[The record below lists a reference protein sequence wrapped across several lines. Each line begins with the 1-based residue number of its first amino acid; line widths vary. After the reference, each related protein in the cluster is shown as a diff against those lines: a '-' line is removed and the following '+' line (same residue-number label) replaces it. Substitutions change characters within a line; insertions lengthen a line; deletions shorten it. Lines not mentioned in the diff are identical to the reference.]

1 MDFNNNEIKEK
12 IIILYIAKPLSQSKY
27 IEKLV
32 RKGPFLITCGFA
44 NQGKSLVMFSFPI
57 PLFLKKDLSFLHFKV
72 WRYVFFL
79 VA

>member
-1 MDFNNNEIKEK
+1 MDLPTLFTYGLLME
-12 IIILYIAKPLSQSKY
+12 LLMVTY
-27 IEKLV
+27 
-32 RKGPFLITCGFA
+32 GFA

-57 PLFLKKDLSFLHFKV
+57 PLFLKKDLSFLLFKV